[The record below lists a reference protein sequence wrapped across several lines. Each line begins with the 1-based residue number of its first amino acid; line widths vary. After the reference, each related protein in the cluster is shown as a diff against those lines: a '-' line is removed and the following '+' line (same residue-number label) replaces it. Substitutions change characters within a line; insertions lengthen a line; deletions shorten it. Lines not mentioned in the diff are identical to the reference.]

1 MENKKLKIN
10 NNLYSNY
17 YNIKKFPNNI
27 HLIRPKDLIKYK
39 NFNYNNKH
47 NHSNKKRNNSTINN
61 NNNEEESTFY
71 TTYNIKEKKINENE
85 IKKRNK
91 RKKEIID
98 IIQKTL
104 AHLSLIKLYLI
115 NENNNEVHDNNNNNN
130 NNKNNNKID
139 YNKYKIEVNQ
149 SLNLSPEILKENKK
163 KNNINTYNDLKK
175 INKNKQKIIYFPL
188 NKKNTLKI
196 SHFKENF

>member
-27 HLIRPKDLIKYK
+27 HLIRPNDLIKYK
-39 NFNYNNKH
+39 NFNYNNK
-47 NHSNKKRNNSTINN
+47 NNNNFKKRNNSPL

-71 TTYNIKEKKINENE
+71 TTYNIKEKKINEKD
-85 IKKRNK
+85 KKNK
-91 RKKEIID
+91 KKKEIIY

-115 NENNNEVHDNNNNNN
+115 NENKNNNDYNKNNNN
-130 NNKNNNKID
+130 NNKIN

-149 SLNLSPEILKENKK
+149 TLNLSPEILKEYKK
-163 KNNINTYNDLKK
+163 KNNINNYNELKK
-175 INKNKQKIIYFPL
+175 INKNKHKIIYFPL
-188 NKKNTLKI
+188 NKKNSLKI
-196 SHFKENF
+196 SNFKENF